1 MRKKE
6 KEIKDENTIESI
18 IKRAGVC
25 RIGLS
30 ENNVPYIV
38 PLNFGYKDNC
48 LYFHSAREGK
58 KIDMIRSNNDV
69 CFEIDIDNEVV
80 KGEAACGWSMKYY
93 SIIGFGKAFFVEGF
107 EEKRKALDIIME
119 HYSDESSFE
128 YPEETVNS
136 TAIIKVKIE
145 SMTGKKS
152 GY

>member
-1 MRKKE
+1 MRKKD

-18 IKRAGVC
+18 IKRATVC

-58 KIDMIRSNNDV
+58 KIDMIRNNNEV
-69 CFEIDIDNEVV
+69 CFEIDIDSEIV
-80 KGEAACGWSMKYY
+80 KGEDACGWSMKYY
-93 SIIGFGKAFFVEGF
+93 SIIGFGKAFFVEGA

-119 HYSDESSFE
+119 HYSGKSSFE
-128 YPEETVNS
+128 YPEETVDNS
-136 TAIIKVKIE
+136 TIIKVKIE

>member
-1 MRKKE
+1 MRKKD
-6 KEIKDENTIESI
+6 KEIKDENTIKSI
-18 IKRAGVC
+18 IKRATVC

-38 PLNFGYKDNC
+38 PLNFGYKDDC

-69 CFEIDIDNEVV
+69 CFEIDIDHEIV
-80 KGEAACGWSMKYY
+80 KRENACDWSMKYY
-93 SIIGFGKAFFVEGF
+93 SIIGFGKAFLVEGF

-119 HYSDESSFE
+119 HYSGKSSFE
-128 YPEETVNS
+128 YPEDTVNNA
-136 TAIIKVKIE
+136 AIIKVKIE

>member
-18 IKRAGVC
+18 IKRATVC

-58 KIDMIRSNNDV
+58 KIDMIGSNNDV
-69 CFEIDIDNEVV
+69 CFEIDIDSEIV
-80 KGEAACGWSMKYY
+80 KGEDACGWSMKYY
-93 SIIGFGKAFFVEGF
+93 SIIGFGKASFVEGVKK
-107 EEKRKALDIIME
+107 KREALDIIME
-119 HYSDESSFE
+119 HYSGKLPYNYPDEA
-128 YPEETVNS
+128 VNN